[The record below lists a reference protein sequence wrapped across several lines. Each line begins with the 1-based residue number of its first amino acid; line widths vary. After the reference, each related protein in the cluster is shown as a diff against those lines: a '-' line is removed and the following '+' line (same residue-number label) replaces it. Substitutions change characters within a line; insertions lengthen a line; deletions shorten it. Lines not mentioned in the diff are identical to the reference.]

1 MKLVLERL
9 LCMKVYK
16 TLNGLNPCF
25 MKELFKHRVT
35 NRNVYNKYKSK
46 LEISIVNQVTYGTKS
61 LISFEPKIWNYLL
74 KFVDT
79 FEACEI
85 CCWSGKHFIKIY

>member
-16 TLNGLNPCF
+16 TLNGLNPC
-25 MKELFKHRVT
+25 LFKLRVT
-35 NRNVYNKYKSK
+35 NRNVCNKYKSK